1 MDVIRDDDNSSF
13 KFRII
18 RGVLAAHD
26 GYFPLVVLDR
36 YYFRVYPGDGVSK
49 ITGDHLQEFCLANFY
64 PRVKQETNG

>member
-1 MDVIRDDDNSSF
+1 MDVILDVDISSF

-18 RGVLAAHD
+18 RGVFAVHY
-26 GYFPLVVLDR
+26 GYFQLVVLDR

-49 ITGDHLQEFCLANFY
+49 ITGDHLQGFCLANFY